1 VGDTVTVTFAFNRN
15 TLRFRAN
22 FTIAGSQCFL
32 FTNSLNVLRYAIPWQ
47 ATGSLD
53 ISRSFQMEILED
65 SALNWREGRRP
76 HFRGVRHLVFAML
89 EPPSFLSY
97 DLLRRRV
104 IGVLSPAAVN
114 DRSFWNSQLLPITI
128 GLIGTT
134 LGLAPLHC
142 ACLDRNGHGLL
153 LAGVSGAGKSTLS
166 AALAQRGFA
175 HVSDDWTYISRMQS
189 ILTAHGLS
197 APIKLLPNCIQYFS
211 ELAKYTPKRT
221 MNGEVA
227 YEVDPARI
235 FRSPG
240 KTSTN
245 PKWVIFL
252 ERSTSR
258 GCRFVP
264 CGGEH
269 VVQFFKDSAE
279 RLPKELPAAISA
291 RSELIAS
298 LSACRSWILRTGDD
312 PHKTAESV
320 DRFLGEM

>member
-1 VGDTVTVTFAFNRN
+1 MTVTLAFNRN
-15 TLRFRAN
+15 TLRYRAN
-22 FTIAGSQCFL
+22 LTIAGSQCFL
-32 FTNSLNVLRYAIPWQ
+32 FTNSRNVLRHAIPWQ
-47 ATGSLD
+47 VTELCDESACFRMD
-53 ISRSFQMEILED
+53 ILEVPG
-65 SALNWREGRRP
+65 LHWREGKLP
-76 HFRGVRHLVFAML
+76 HFRGVRHIVFAML
-89 EPPSFLSY
+89 EPGSFLSY

-142 ACLDRNGHGLL
+142 ACLDRSGHGLL

-175 HVSDDWTYISRMQS
+175 HVSDDWTYICRKQS

-197 APIKLLPNCIQYFS
+197 APIKLLPNCVQYFS
-211 ELAKYTPKRT
+211 ELAKCTPRRT

-227 YEVDPARI
+227 YEVDPART
-235 FRSPG
+235 FRSPV

-245 PKWVIFL
+245 PRWIILL

-258 GCRFVP
+258 GCHFVP
-264 CGGEH
+264 CRGEH
-269 VVQFFKDSAE
+269 VIQFFEDSAE
-279 RLPKELPAAISA
+279 RLPKELPAAKSA

-298 LSACRSWILRTGDD
+298 LSACQSWILRMGDD
-312 PHKTAESV
+312 PHQAAEAV
-320 DRFLGEM
+320 DQFLGVMR